1 MHRKLLFS
9 MILTWVIAQ
18 PVYSDY
24 KIETVAEGLDFP
36 WSVAFLP
43 NGDLL
48 VVELAG
54 NLRRLSGG
62 TVSAPIANIPPV
74 FRMSQGGL
82 FDILLDPDFSSNQQ
96 IYLSYAEG
104 NIDSNA
110 TTVVR
115 AKLVEDALEDVTEI
129 FSARPR
135 KYGPVHYGGR
145 MAWSAGGNLLL
156 TTGDGFDFRE
166 KAQDLTQH
174 FGKTIQIQIAN
185 HIVAPYPEAPLVLS
199 YGHRNP
205 QGLAVA
211 KDGTI
216 YQHEHGPSGGDEINI
231 IEPGKNYGWPIITY
245 GMDYNGA
252 YVSPFTERPGL
263 AQPIHVWDPSIAP
276 SGLIVYE
283 GAMFPEWHGNLFV
296 GALVDQEVRR
306 LEMDGTTVTNEI
318 VAFDE
323 INARIR
329 DIREAPDGSIY
340 VLTDGNPGTVLR
352 VTR

>member
-1 MHRKLLFS
+1 MNLKL
-9 MILTWVIAQ
+9 VISVVLIWFVGQ
-18 PVYSDY
+18 PAYSNY
-24 KIETVAEGLDFP
+24 EIETVAEGLDFP

-48 VVELAG
+48 VAE
-54 NLRRLSGG
+54 LSGNVRRISNG
-62 TVSAPIANIPPV
+62 TVGDPIANVPEV

-82 FDILLDPDFSSNQQ
+82 FDVLLDPEYETTQQ

-104 NIDSNA
+104 DIDSNA
-110 TTVVR
+110 TTVIR
-115 AKLVEDALEDVTEI
+115 ARLVDNALTEVTEI
-129 FSARPR
+129 YSASPR

-145 MAWSAGGNLLL
+145 MDWSADGNLLL

-166 KAQDLTQH
+166 KAQDVTEE
-174 FGKTIQIQIAN
+174 FGKTILIQIGSGV
-185 HIVAPYPEAPLVLS
+185 IPPFPEAPLVLS

-211 KDGTI
+211 EDGTI

-231 IEPGKNYGWPIITY
+231 IEPGKNYGWPVVTY

-252 YVSPFTERPGL
+252 YVSPFTEREGMT
-263 AQPIHVWDPSIAP
+263 QPIHVWVPSIAP

-283 GAMFPEWHGNLFV
+283 GEMFPEWRGNLFI

-306 LEMDGTTVTNEI
+306 LEMDGRTVTNET
-318 VAFDE
+318 VEFPE
-323 INARIR
+323 ISARIR

-340 VLTDGNPGTVLR
+340 VLTDGNPGSVLR
-352 VTR
+352 VAR